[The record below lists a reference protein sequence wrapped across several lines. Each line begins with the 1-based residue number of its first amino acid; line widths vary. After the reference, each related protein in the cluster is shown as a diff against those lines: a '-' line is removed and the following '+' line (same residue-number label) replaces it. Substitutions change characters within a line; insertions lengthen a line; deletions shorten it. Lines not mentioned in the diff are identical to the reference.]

1 MAMLNNQMVYQNP
14 ATEHYPHMMFPFV
27 PSDIPNFPW
36 SNPSRSESDSG
47 LLRQT
52 LQPRRSRIPRK
63 ARRRSSGQAVCF
75 LYPIGSMVLLYMV
88 TWIPSIYPLYVSIY
102 IYIPYMDPM
111 GTVPWNCDLENR
123 ILHHTEYG
131 YTMVYCTQEQIF
143 IGAGLWLGL
152 PQPYR
157 SHLAMSSKSHLAF
170 PRHWGRNSVRSFTP
184 TRKFDPL
191 WFLPCPCGI
200 QRESQ
205 HLGLN
210 LTARHKGR
218 GWEAGRFELPAKRW
232 EPWHFRFHGVDAAH
246 GILW

>member
-102 IYIPYMDPM
+102 IYHTWILWVLYHEIAIWKIVFYIIPN
-111 GTVPWNCDLENR
+111 T
-123 ILHHTEYG
+123 
-131 YTMVYCTQEQIF
+131 
-143 IGAGLWLGL
+143 
-152 PQPYR
+152 
-157 SHLAMSSKSHLAF
+157 
-170 PRHWGRNSVRSFTP
+170 
-184 TRKFDPL
+184 
-191 WFLPCPCGI
+191 
-200 QRESQ
+200 
-205 HLGLN
+205 
-210 LTARHKGR
+210 
-218 GWEAGRFELPAKRW
+218 
-232 EPWHFRFHGVDAAH
+232 
-246 GILW
+246 GILWYTVPKNKSLLGLVYDWVYHSHIVAI